1 MLQILLVDDEPY
13 VVDDLSITIPWA
25 DLQFEQ
31 VHKAYSGQEALEIL
45 MHNPIDIVITDIS
58 MPEMSGLQ
66 LIEEIRSGWKHI
78 KCVLLTGYAEFEYAK
93 KAIENQASA
102 YLLKP
107 IGDEQLIEVLQQ
119 LHLEIQREWET
130 LSSFQNTMQTFR
142 EHLPLLRDR
151 LLNETLQGRRFTKE
165 QLSEHM
171 HKYQLSPMIDEHV
184 AIMIVRLEDYFQRQ
198 DMNSIPLFEYAI
210 VNIANEL
217 FHEQFDI
224 WSCKDVHE
232 YLVFLLKPKSPDVRS
247 FSLTQTAF
255 ELQKNVSMYLK
266 GDVSVATT
274 SWGIFPYKVRELYQ
288 SAVALIRQRIGHDT
302 GLFLTVDQQIGNQD
316 IQIMQSLYEPPTFLH
331 LFEANRW
338 DAIEEKL
345 HAVFH
350 ELKGSGEHSQEHIEV
365 TRNYLKTAFYYFAH
379 KNNKLLRDIL
389 APSMNESRKF
399 HSPEMLKDWAMEL
412 IVQLRAYF
420 DSGHQEQRSILINDV
435 HDFVDSNI
443 GYVSLQSIA
452 DHVQLHPV
460 YLSKIYKS
468 ETGKSISDY
477 FFQVKMEKAAHLLT
491 NSQLK
496 IYEISTMLGY
506 STAHYFI
513 KLFKEY
519 SHMTP
524 QEFRERSN

>member
-31 VHKAYSGQEALEIL
+31 VHRAYSGQEALEIL
-45 MHNPIDIVITDIS
+45 RRNPIDIVITDIS

-93 KAIENQASA
+93 KAIQHQASA

-151 LLNETLQGRRFTKE
+151 LLNDLLQGRRFTDD
-165 QLSEHM
+165 QLAIQIQ
-171 HKYQLSPMIDEHV
+171 KYQLPPLIDERV
-184 AIMIVRLEDYFQRQ
+184 ALMIVRLEDYFQRQ
-198 DMNSIPLFEYAI
+198 DMNSIHLFEYAI

-217 FHEQFDI
+217 YHEQFDI

-232 YLVFLLKPKSPDVRS
+232 YLVFLLKPKSPNVHIHS
-247 FSLTQTAF
+247 ITQTAF
-255 ELQKNVSMYLK
+255 QLQKNINLYLNGAVSI
-266 GDVSVATT
+266 ATT
-274 SWGIFPYKVRELYQ
+274 TWGKFPYGMRELYQ
-288 SAVALIRQRIGHDT
+288 SAVSLIRQKIGQDT
-302 GLFLTVDQQIGNQD
+302 GVFLTVDQQIGNRD
-316 IQIMQSLYEPPTFLH
+316 IQIMQSLYEPPTFFH

-345 HAVFH
+345 HTVFH
-350 ELKGSGEHSQEHIEV
+350 ELKDSGTRSQEHIEE
-365 TRNYLKTAFYYFAH
+365 TRHYLKTAFYFIAH
-379 KNNKLLRDIL
+379 KNNKSLGDIIGSIL
-389 APSMNESRKF
+389 DESRKF
-399 HSPEMLKDWAMEL
+399 HSPDMLKNWAMNA
-412 IVQLRAYF
+412 VGQLRAYF
-420 DSGHQEQRSILINDV
+420 DLEQQDQRTILINEV
-435 HDFVDSNI
+435 HDFVDQNI

-452 DHVQLHPV
+452 DHVHLHPV

-468 ETGKSISDY
+468 ETGKSISNY
-477 FFQVKMEKAAHLLT
+477 LFQVKMEKGAHLLT

-496 IYEISTMLGY
+496 IYEISSMLGY

-519 SHMTP
+519 SQMTP
-524 QEFRERSN
+524 QEFRDRSN